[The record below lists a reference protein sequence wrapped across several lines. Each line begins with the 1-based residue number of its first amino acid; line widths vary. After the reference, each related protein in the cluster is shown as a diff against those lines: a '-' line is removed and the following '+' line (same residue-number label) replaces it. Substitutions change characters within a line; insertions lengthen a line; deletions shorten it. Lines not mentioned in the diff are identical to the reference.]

1 MQIQTNHV
9 YINKTN
15 NQSTHADGSSNLLM
29 SILQEVTDCL
39 LLPFRPVN
47 FIDEVYRRWAYA
59 ACFVLLTNDI
69 MQMFLGDSK
78 LSLLPK
84 DDKEWMKKFGFV
96 RGRVGH

>member
-1 MQIQTNHV
+1 M
-9 YINKTN
+9 
-15 NQSTHADGSSNLLM
+15 
-29 SILQEVTDCL
+29 
-39 LLPFRPVN
+39 N